1 MSGLAAPGRGGA
13 TAALGMDARAAQ
25 WAAHGLEAALRAR
38 APSVHSSTK
47 TVQQI
52 AVRVGRELGLSA
64 EQQFIG
70 ICTALRDVGMLFLPD
85 ALVMAT
91 GRLSPAD
98 WELINTHPVRSAEL
112 VATIEPLASTAA
124 AVRAHHERWDGGGYP
139 DGLQGEDIPPTSRI
153 ISACDAF
160 VAMARD
166 RPHRKGMGIEVALE
180 RVAEE
185 SGRQFAPD
193 VVEALVKVVSGRTA
207 TPRTPA
213 AAAGGPAAADRF
225 NRGVQPEPE
234 QRDIKAAIAELD
246 VVPVSAMAHAAVTV
260 ALGGGSGSGGE
271 LVSAIEADVGLT
283 VAVLRCAQKEAT
295 GRRVIASVPDA
306 VTALSSEDLRQAIED
321 LPLTQFPWRTAL
333 EVRMHRL
340 RAHAQEVARAA
351 DRLARELGRDDADEI
366 LAAALLHD
374 VGKLVLGRV
383 QADYADVVDVRTI
396 ALDERLRLERR
407 SVGVDHATLGGLL
420 VARWGLPTRLQSA
433 VSGHHTAESADE
445 AATVIRLADLVAH
458 HAQGDRVDQGLML
471 TLTEACGLPVS
482 GLREVL
488 FDLPRAGGSQKRRAE
503 PSPLSKRETT
513 VLRGLAEAKGSKAIA
528 ADLGISES
536 TVRSFLGTLYKK
548 LEVNDRAQAVLKATE
563 LGWI

>member
-1 MSGLAAPGRGGA
+1 
-13 TAALGMDARAAQ
+13 MDARAAQ

-52 AVRVGRELGLSA
+52 AVRVGRELGLGA

-112 VATIEPLASTAA
+112 VATIEPLAPTAA

-180 RVAEE
+180 RVVEE
-185 SGRQFAPD
+185 SGQQFAPD
-193 VVEALVKVVSGRTA
+193 VVEALVKVVSGRA
-207 TPRTPA
+207 ERPQRAGA
-213 AAAGGPAAADRF
+213 AAEKRF
-225 NRGVQPEPE
+225 NAGIQPEPE
-234 QRDIKAAIAELD
+234 QRDLKAAIAELD
-246 VVPVSAMAHAAVTV
+246 VVPVSAVAHEAVTD
-260 ALGGGSGSGGE
+260 ALGGGAGSGGE

-283 VAVLRCAQKEAT
+283 IAVLRCAQKEVT

-306 VTALSSEDLRQAIED
+306 VTALSSEDLCSAIEG

-351 DRLARELGRDDADEI
+351 DRIARELGRDDADEI

-383 QADYADVVDVRTI
+383 QADYADAVDIRTI

-420 VARWGLPTRLQSA
+420 VARWGLPSRLQSA
-433 VSGHHTAESADE
+433 VSGHHTSESADE